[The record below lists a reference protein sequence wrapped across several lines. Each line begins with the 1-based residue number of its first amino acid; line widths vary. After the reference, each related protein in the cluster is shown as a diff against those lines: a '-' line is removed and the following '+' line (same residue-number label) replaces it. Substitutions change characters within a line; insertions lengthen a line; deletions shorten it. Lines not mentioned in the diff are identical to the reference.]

1 MANLILKQKQML
13 DFFPPLSNKLRVAL
27 SGNQKRFDAIFFGF
41 HVICIDFDLYEV
53 RVLVLFVHNL
63 ALSKPILREV

>member
-1 MANLILKQKQML
+1 MEIKNDLTP
-13 DFFPPLSNKLRVAL
+13 F
-27 SGNQKRFDAIFFGF
+27 FFGF